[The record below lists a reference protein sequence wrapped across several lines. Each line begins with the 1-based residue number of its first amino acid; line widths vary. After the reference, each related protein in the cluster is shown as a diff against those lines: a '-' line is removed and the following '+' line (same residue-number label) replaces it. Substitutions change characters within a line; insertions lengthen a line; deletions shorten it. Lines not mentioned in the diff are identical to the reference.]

1 MKQNRTRIACILAL
15 VMSVLNFPA
24 HAGNASLQDVSAKMG
39 VDGESVLLPEWM
51 KSLHDTLPVCKISI
65 PGTHD
70 SGAVKGGKMLKTQSV
85 GISAQLQQGIRAF
98 DIRLEKKNGK

>member
-39 VDGESVLLPEWM
+39 VDGESVLLPECF
-51 KSLHDTLPVCKISI
+51 T
-65 PGTHD
+65 
-70 SGAVKGGKMLKTQSV
+70 
-85 GISAQLQQGIRAF
+85 
-98 DIRLEKKNGK
+98 E